1 MKLTFYITDHKK
13 ITKLKNL
20 SRLFMKLPS
29 IGLAKKF
36 VQLFPQ
42 DVMGNLKLSGQPNIT
57 NFLQLGILS
66 GDST

>member
-1 MKLTFYITDHKK
+1 
-13 ITKLKNL
+13 
-20 SRLFMKLPS
+20 MKLPS

-36 VQLFPQ
+36 IQVFPQ
-42 DVMGNLKLSGQPNIT
+42 DVMENLKLSGQPNIT